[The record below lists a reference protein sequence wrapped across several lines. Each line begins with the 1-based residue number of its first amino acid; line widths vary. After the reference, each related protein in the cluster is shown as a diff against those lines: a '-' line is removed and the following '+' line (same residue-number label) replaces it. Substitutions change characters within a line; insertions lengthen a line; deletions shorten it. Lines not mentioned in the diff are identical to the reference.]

1 MAGGETS
8 EQVLAR
14 GGLFFTGEA
23 YTGCHRVRYG
33 VLPCSGLD
41 TAESFSEIMPASVIA
56 NVAGPSVDQIAA
68 ELSAVVFND
77 AVVLP
82 SKRKAVRLTL
92 ERLAAVSLESG
103 R

>member
-1 MAGGETS
+1 
-8 EQVLAR
+8 
-14 GGLFFTGEA
+14 
-23 YTGCHRVRYG
+23 
-33 VLPCSGLD
+33 
-41 TAESFSEIMPASVIA
+41 MPASVIA